1 MGAVG
6 ATCCTTFYLIVHQDT
21 RYGDRFI
28 FKFSAYKTNKKC
40 SLFLRYF
47 INTEKI
53 NRTFINFHLNKTNLL
68 VSGNL
73 IGLPYHHD

>member
-1 MGAVG
+1 M
-6 ATCCTTFYLIVHQDT
+6 TFYLIVHQDA

-28 FKFSAYKTNKKC
+28 FKEFSVYKANKKC
-40 SLFLRYF
+40 GLFSCYF
-47 INTEKI
+47 INTKKI
-53 NRTFINFHLNKTNLL
+53 NRTFINFHLNKTNSL